1 MVKEEIGILDEGNG
15 KGREMIS
22 VVNMGAADASKMGKI
37 LTLSLLL
44 QIGQKCPLSYFTLSN
59 AR

>member
-22 VVNMGAADASKMGKI
+22 VVNMGMQ
-37 LTLSLLL
+37 LH
-44 QIGQKCPLSYFTLSN
+44 QKWEKS
-59 AR
+59 